1 MEDGPVER
9 TAAAM
14 TLPDEAVVLPDEE
27 EAAGLADA
35 APLLTA
41 VRELVDALGDEGRE
55 LTAAGEL
62 AVGDVVELAD
72 CVGADLVDPG
82 RPPASSREL
91 PGLCRA
97 VDVALEAGFVRRHR
111 SHLVPIMSR
120 RAMLIDDPDDAWM
133 RLAEAVLAVG
143 PLALART
150 EGDDTLPSVLTEA
163 LDAGAFGLLE
173 RLYRRGPADT
183 REVDDRARQ
192 QAADRTDAAEPH
204 EVGSRAR
211 VGLARQLTTLAHA
224 GAVGWQ
230 SGHGTRAT
238 DGDAGGANG
247 HTPGETHAG
256 DEHGLSVD
264 PDGRWPVGQPVP
276 PGAAHAG
283 VLGSAQT
290 LAALAGDE
298 PGLRRTLALT
308 PLGAGLVHRRLGSPG
323 PAADASPDSPSGWL

>member
-1 MEDGPVER
+1 
-9 TAAAM
+9 M
-14 TLPDEAVVLPDEE
+14 TLPDEGVVLPDEE

-72 CVGADLVDPG
+72 CVGADLVDLG
-82 RPPASSREL
+82 HPPASSREL

-133 RLAEAVLAVG
+133 RLAEAVLALG

-150 EGDDTLPSVLTEA
+150 EGGDTLPSVLTEA

-183 REVDDRARQ
+183 GEVDDRAREL
-192 QAADRTDAAEPH
+192 AAEPD
-204 EVGSRAR
+204 EVASRAR

-238 DGDAGGANG
+238 AGDASHANG
-247 HTPGETHAG
+247 HKPGEPHAG

-323 PAADASPDSPSGWL
+323 PADASPDSPSSWP